1 MTRHPKSFGCRRPVR
16 SSPSCRRC
24 QPSEHPTHRVGCA
37 SVGTHTRTRETP
49 PRRSRPAPPPS
60 PSAQS
65 CLRGHPHTHRT
76 ALRANRALGS
86 ATVTHPFH
94 RLRGQT
100 FEVLKVRRLSGR
112 DSLSLRD
119 PERGT
124 FAMPRDWTDW
134 APPGVSPSPG
144 REALLI
150 DAFGLVQLAE
160 LVACLKRGDEGVD
173 R

>member
-1 MTRHPKSFGCRRPVR
+1 MGGGGRWR
-16 SSPSCRRC
+16 
-24 QPSEHPTHRVGCA
+24 
-37 SVGTHTRTRETP
+37 
-49 PRRSRPAPPPS
+49 
-60 PSAQS
+60 
-65 CLRGHPHTHRT
+65 LPHTHRT

-100 FEVLKVRRLSGR
+100 FEVLKVRRLSGQ

-124 FAMPRDWTDW
+124 FAMPRDWRDW

-144 REALLI
+144 RESLLI

>member
-1 MTRHPKSFGCRRPVR
+1 MAARSASFRF
-16 SSPSCRRC
+16 
-24 QPSEHPTHRVGCA
+24 
-37 SVGTHTRTRETP
+37 
-49 PRRSRPAPPPS
+49 
-60 PSAQS
+60 
-65 CLRGHPHTHRT
+65 PHAHRT
-76 ALRANRALGS
+76 ALDANRSLGS

-100 FEVLKVRRLSGR
+100 FEVLKVRRLSGQE
-112 DSLSLRD
+112 SLSLRD

-124 FAMPRDWTDW
+124 FAMLRNWTDW
-134 APPGVSPSPG
+134 APPGASPSPG
-144 REALLI
+144 CESLLI

>member
-1 MTRHPKSFGCRRPVR
+1 SRWRTVRRTWRPTCWTFSNA
-16 SSPSCRRC
+16 SSPVAIAR
-24 QPSEHPTHRVGCA
+24 
-37 SVGTHTRTRETP
+37 
-49 PRRSRPAPPPS
+49 RRSAGRTSQKRTARKGC
-60 PSAQS
+60 SAF
-65 CLRGHPHTHRT
+65 PHTHRT
-76 ALRANRALGS
+76 ALDANRSLGS

-100 FEVLKVRRLSGR
+100 FEVLKVRRLSGQE
-112 DSLSLRD
+112 SLSLRD

-124 FAMPRDWTDW
+124 FAMLRNWTDW
-134 APPGVSPSPG
+134 APPGASPSPG
-144 REALLI
+144 CESLLI